1 MEGSEVIGCKLARLQ
16 GGQVVRVQS
25 GLICKVA
32 MLQNDIILTLQGTKL
47 YTGQGGEVVVWEMEL
62 QSDKIARLQSNEVAK
77 FQRRGCHVR
86 SLHNGEVARW
96 KERTIGRWRV

>member
-1 MEGSEVIGCKLARLQ
+1 MGANLQAYEVARWRGWMEGSEVVGCKLARLQ

-47 YTGQGGEVVVWEMEL
+47 YTGQGGEV
-62 QSDKIARLQSNEVAK
+62 
-77 FQRRGCHVR
+77 G
-86 SLHNGEVARW
+86 G
-96 KERTIGRWRV
+96 